1 MAFGQW
7 IQNQSWPDVY
17 EAGNVHE
24 KAQIFQNIL
33 LESYNKYFPV
43 KEHKVCSEDKA
54 WISKNLKKLDRCRK
68 REFLKHKQSEK
79 WTNLNEKFLKQSKEE
94 KAKYYENMMSDL
106 KTSDPGKWYSKLK
119 TDRDISWRMH

>member
-1 MAFGQW
+1 MQIPPRQYNTVQTRPITQSGIMAFGQW

-43 KEHKVCSEDKA
+43 KEHKVSSEDKA
-54 WISKNLKKLDRCRK
+54 WI
-68 REFLKHKQSEK
+68 FEK
-79 WTNLNEKFLKQSKEE
+79 I
-94 KAKYYENMMSDL
+94 
-106 KTSDPGKWYSKLK
+106 
-119 TDRDISWRMH
+119 R